1 MTQTYET
8 DPKGVIQRIRKSL
21 RRWWAAQRLSTE
33 LSDLPD
39 EELNRLLA
47 DAGLGRGDLFS
58 AKPGTPRER
67 RRMASTSAFRR
78 RPAGSH
84 ATLLGRPQGRRAGL
98 HPLHT
103 EETL

>member
-33 LSDLPD
+33 LAYLPD

-58 AKPGTPRER
+58 AKPGPPRER
-67 RRMASTSAFRR
+67 RRMAKMLVLASGIID
-78 RPAGSH
+78 PI
-84 ATLLGRPQGRRAGL
+84 GRPSEVSG
-98 HPLHT
+98 
-103 EETL
+103 